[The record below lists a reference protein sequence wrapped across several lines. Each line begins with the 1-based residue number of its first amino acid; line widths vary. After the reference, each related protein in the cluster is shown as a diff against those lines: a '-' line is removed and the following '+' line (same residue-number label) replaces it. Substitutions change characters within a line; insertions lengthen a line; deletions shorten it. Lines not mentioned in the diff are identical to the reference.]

1 MTSREAL
8 QEASGALSRTGSA
21 SPRLD
26 AEILLAHCLGK
37 DRLFLLT
44 DPQHPL
50 TTDEIVHYRYL
61 IHRRLDSEP
70 IAYIIGRKPF
80 WSLVLDVD
88 RRVLIPRPETE
99 LLVEEV
105 LKILASS
112 GNVTP
117 DILDV
122 GTGSGAIALA
132 LAASLPRA
140 RLTATDLSLDALAVA
155 CGNAKKAGLA
165 HRVAFVAADMF
176 EPFGGTFDIVVSNP
190 PYIAAEDYDALPPDV
205 RDFEPRTA
213 LWGGPRGLI
222 NYETLARDGE
232 RVLRQGGCLC
242 LETGSDQAQTV
253 SGMLRQSGAFD
264 EIRCRRDYAGL
275 DRVVLAR
282 RG

>member
-8 QEASGALSRTGSA
+8 QEAAGALSRAGSP

-37 DRLFLLT
+37 DRLFLFT
-44 DPQHPL
+44 DPHHCL
-50 TTDEIVHYRYL
+50 KGDEIDCYRRL
-61 IHRRLDSEP
+61 VHRRLDAEP
-70 IAYIIGRKPF
+70 IAYLIGRKPF

-117 DILDV
+117 DIIDV
-122 GTGSGAIALA
+122 GTGSGAIGLA

-140 RLTATDLSLDALAVA
+140 RLTATDLSPDALAVA
-155 CGNAKKAGLA
+155 RGNAEKAGLA
-165 HRVAFVAADMF
+165 HRIAFVAADML
-176 EPFGGTFDIVVSNP
+176 EPVRGTFDIVVSNP
-190 PYIAAEDYDALPPDV
+190 PYIAAEDYDSLPRGV

-213 LWGGPRGLI
+213 LWGGPKGLSF
-222 NYETLARDGE
+222 YETLVREGG
-232 RVLRQGGCLC
+232 RVLRPGGWLC
-242 LETGSDQAQTV
+242 LETGSDQAQAV
-253 SGMLRQSGAFD
+253 AGMLNRSGAFD
-264 EIRCRRDYAGL
+264 EVRCRKDLAGF
-275 DRVVLAR
+275 DRAVLAR